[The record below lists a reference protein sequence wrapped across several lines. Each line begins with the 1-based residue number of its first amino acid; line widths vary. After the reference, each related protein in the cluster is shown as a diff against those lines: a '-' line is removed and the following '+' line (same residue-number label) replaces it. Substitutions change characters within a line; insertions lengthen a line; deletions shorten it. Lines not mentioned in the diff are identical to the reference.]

1 TVCGFKPC
9 VGFKEKFM
17 KCLCDNKFENALC
30 RNEPKDYLECRMD
43 RQLTEREPLEKLRLE
58 DLINR
63 KPKAKTKF

>member
-1 TVCGFKPC
+1 
-9 VGFKEKFM
+9 M

-43 RQLTEREPLEKLRLE
+43 RQLTEQEPLEKLRLE
-58 DLINR
+58 DLIDG